1 MLGEES
7 FVQREQVKIAAP
19 PQTNGTSISCVRFL
33 TNYDV
38 GERKQHIFVTISS
51 ERKQIFQ
58 AAISK
63 HETTIFH
70 SNTLFIQCRKPTE
83 IVLYESNFF
92 TCGMNHNFLHAVPH
106 HM

>member
-7 FVQREQVKIAAP
+7 FAQRERVKIVAP
-19 PQTNGTSISCVRFL
+19 PQTNATFVWCVHFL

-38 GERKQHIFVTISS
+38 GERKHHPLVTISC

-63 HETTIFH
+63 HETTLRQLLLPPIH
-70 SNTLFIQCRKPTE
+70 PPT
-83 IVLYESNFF
+83 Y
-92 TCGMNHNFLHAVPH
+92 
-106 HM
+106 